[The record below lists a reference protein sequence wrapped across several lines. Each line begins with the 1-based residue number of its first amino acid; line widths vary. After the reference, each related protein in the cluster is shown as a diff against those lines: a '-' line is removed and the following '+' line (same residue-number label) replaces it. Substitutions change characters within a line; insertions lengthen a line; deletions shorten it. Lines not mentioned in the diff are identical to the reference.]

1 MLITQIEEI
10 QAYLPTSVYNEPE
23 GLLSLTE
30 DAEENYLLP
39 ILGRDLYNKV
49 EETYQSLS
57 AEYGGVLPSQ
67 IAKSDVTPEVRLV
80 RLCQMPVIYFALANS
95 TGLLAVSLNGGGGFN
110 QVGTEGYDPASD
122 KNISRFERDA
132 YFKARRGIDRLLVF
146 LEEDARSESPAFA
159 GLWKRSGYFYLHG
172 DLLFSTALDMNRF
185 LNIDASR
192 EKFISLLPDIRYCQ
206 DNYIAPEV
214 GEELLDAFIA
224 SATDGTIL
232 SPSSPDDANPP
243 EDPGTEGGS
252 GQPPVTE
259 PQPDGTGQGGAVD
272 PKVWRKAIDLLKMAL
287 AMFVENRRPEKQRRY
302 SENEA
307 MLSLRRAVNYIAS
320 HADSFGPYIKT
331 SPLYREPDTS
341 ADVPSEGGVSSD
353 SAPSAF
359 DYDDPGNA
367 IYVFGRGSALNRH

>member
-10 QAYLPTSVYNEPE
+10 QAYLPPSVYEDPK

-30 DAEENYLLP
+30 DAEESLLIP
-39 ILGRDLYNKV
+39 ILGSDLYNKV
-49 EETYQSLS
+49 DDIYQSLLS
-57 AEYGGVLPSQ
+57 EYGGVLPSQ
-67 IAKSDVTPEVRLV
+67 IAKENVTPEVRLV
-80 RLCQMPVIYFALANS
+80 RLCQKSVLYFTVANNS
-95 TGLLAVSLNGGGGFN
+95 GLLSISMNGGGFN
-110 QVGTEGYDPASD
+110 KVSTVGYEPASD
-122 KNISRFERDA
+122 KDISRFERDA
-132 YFKARRGIDRLLVF
+132 YFNARRGIDRLLVF
-146 LEEDARSESPAFA
+146 LEKDARSESPAFSE
-159 GLWKRSGYFYLHG
+159 LWKRSDYFYLHG

-185 LNIDASR
+185 LNIDANR

-224 SATDGTIL
+224 SATDRKIL
-232 SPSSPDDANPP
+232 FPEAPDDSNPP
-243 EDPGTEGGS
+243 EESGTEGGS

-259 PQPDGTGQGGAVD
+259 PQSDGMGKVGAVD
-272 PKVWRKAIDLLKMAL
+272 PKVWGNAIDLLKMAL

-302 SENEA
+302 SENES

-320 HADSFGPYIKT
+320 HADSFGPYIKS
-331 SPLYREPDTS
+331 SPLYREPDTQDS
-341 ADVPSEGGVSSD
+341 ATPDGRDGSA

>member
-10 QAYLPTSVYNEPE
+10 QAYLPTSVYDNPT

-49 EETYQSLS
+49 EENYQSLLTDH
-57 AEYGGVLPSQ
+57 GGVLPAQ
-67 IAKSDVTPEVRLV
+67 IKKEDVTPEVRLI
-80 RLCQMPVIYFALANS
+80 RLCQMPIIYFALANS
-95 TGLLAVSLNGGGGFN
+95 TGLLSVSLNGGGGFN

-122 KNISRFERDA
+122 KSISRFERDA
-132 YFKARRGIDRLLVF
+132 YFKARRGIDRLLIF
-146 LEEDARSESPAFA
+146 LEEDARSSSSVFSEW
-159 GLWKRSGYFYLHG
+159 WKKSEYFYLHG
-172 DLLFSTALDMNRF
+172 DLLFSTALDMSRF
-185 LNIDASR
+185 LNIESSR

-214 GEELLDAFIA
+214 GDDLLEAFIA

-232 SPSSPDDANPP
+232 SPVKPEEPDTP
-243 EDPGTEGGS
+243 EGGEGEQPEGEEPVRTDIV
-252 GQPPVTE
+252 GQ
-259 PQPDGTGQGGAVD
+259 DGGVNPRT
-272 PKVWRKAIDLLKMAL
+272 WRKAIDYLKMSL

-307 MLSLRRAVNYIAS
+307 MLSLRRAVNYISS
-320 HADSFGPYIKT
+320 HAEDFGPYVKS
-331 SPLYREPDTS
+331 SPFYQESDEES
-341 ADVPSEGGVSSD
+341 IASESQN
-353 SAPSAF
+353 ANTNNQEAF
-359 DYDDPGNA
+359 DYEDPDNA

>member
-10 QAYLPTSVYNEPE
+10 QAYLPPSVYEDPE

-30 DAEENYLLP
+30 DAEENLLIP
-39 ILGRDLYNKV
+39 ILGCDLYNKV
-49 EETYQSLS
+49 DDIYQSLLS
-57 AEYGGVLPSQ
+57 EYGGVLPSQ
-67 IAKSDVTPEVRLV
+67 IAKENVTPEVRLV
-80 RLCQMPVIYFALANS
+80 RLCQKSVLYFTVANS
-95 TGLLAVSLNGGGGFN
+95 SGLLSISLNGGGFN
-110 QVGTEGYDPASD
+110 KVGTVGYEPASD
-122 KNISRFERDA
+122 KDISRFERDA

-159 GLWKRSGYFYLHG
+159 ELWKRSDYFYLHG
-172 DLLFSTALDMNRF
+172 DLLFSTALDLNRF
-185 LNIDASR
+185 LNIDANR

-214 GEELLDAFIA
+214 GEELLEAFIA

-232 SPSSPDDANPP
+232 SPAAPDVPNPP
-243 EDPGTEGGS
+243 EEPGTEAGG
-252 GQPPVTE
+252 GQPPVSE
-259 PQPDGTGQGGAVD
+259 PQSDVAGQGGAVD
-272 PKVWRKAIDLLKMAL
+272 PKVWGKAINLLKMAL

-302 SENEA
+302 SENES

-320 HADSFGPYIKT
+320 HADGFGPYIKS
-331 SPLYREPDTS
+331 SPLYREPDTPEVATPDGGQEAS
-341 ADVPSEGGVSSD
+341 A
-353 SAPSAF
+353 ATSAF